1 VTPET
6 KEMSTL
12 NMITHRNRSSSR
24 RGSRWTSA
32 LALCGGALLLLL
44 PTANAARARASDS
57 GAAKTKTRV
66 AYPTTVTMTNAAI
79 AHWAPVVSD
88 VSAHASP
95 SHASPVITD
104 IKTVTGDGTQNI
116 VLILKQMNVS
126 PKQTWF
132 DVRLA
137 ILPNNSTGW
146 IPRTALG
153 NIYVVTTHLYIDRET
168 FTATLKRDGIPI
180 FTTRVGVG
188 EPYWPTPAGQYYVR
202 DKLTDF
208 DNPFYGPLAFGTSGR
223 SAVLTEWPGGGFIG
237 VHGTNEP
244 NLIPG
249 AISHG
254 CVRMLNSAVLRLAKL
269 MSVGTP
275 VTIT

>member
-1 VTPET
+1 
-6 KEMSTL
+6 MYQSQS
-12 NMITHRNRSSSR
+12 SSSR
-24 RGSRWTSA
+24 GSRCLSS
-32 LALCGGALLLLL
+32 LALCGGVLLLAL
-44 PTANAARARASDS
+44 PTASAATARVARS
-57 GAAKTKTRV
+57 GAAGTQKRS
-66 AYPTTVTMTNAAI
+66 AYPSTVGMINSKI
-79 AHWAPVVSD
+79 AHWAPVVID
-88 VSAHASP
+88 VAAHREP
-95 SHASPVITD
+95 NGASPVVTEV
-104 IKTVTGDGTQNI
+104 KTITGDGTQNI
-116 VLILKQMNVS
+116 VLILKRKNVS
-126 PKQTWF
+126 PSQTWY

-146 IPRTALG
+146 VPRSALG
-153 NIYVVTTHLYIDRET
+153 NVYIVATHLYIDRED
-168 FTATLKRDGIPI
+168 FTATLKRNGIPI

-188 EPYWPTPAGQYYVR
+188 EPYWPTPAGQYYIR

-208 DNPFYGPLAFGTSGR
+208 SDPFYGPLAFGTSGR

-244 NLIPG
+244 GLIPG

-254 CVRMLNSAVLRLAKL
+254 CVRMLNSAVLELAKL